1 MNPLTSVC
9 LRWQTTQVTPEWS
22 TGQRRSWNGSVCSG
36 EGFFLLASLV
46 GLVNTRLWRASY
58 LISPSDACF
67 PVWGLSQLMSRV
79 NHRFDSVTA
88 TVFLNLCFQISQNT
102 LLKLTTAFF
111 EVQFIHHT
119 FDSLVFKYICGAY
132 QPLPQSVFEHFHH
145 LRNPIP
151 SNRHTP
157 FFRTLSVP
165 GNHNLLCALMELPVL
180 LLMQWNHPATC
191 LLWLALL
198 TSMCDTF
205 KVYLCWRME

>member
-1 MNPLTSVC
+1 MFSWMNPLTSVC

-46 GLVNTRLWRASY
+46 GLVNTRLRRASY

-102 LLKLTTAFF
+102 LLKLTTAFLKYSSYI
-111 EVQFIHHT
+111 IHLTHLCLST
-119 FDSLVFKYICGAY
+119 LWSLSAITTVSF
-132 QPLPQSVFEHFHH
+132 
-145 LRNPIP
+145 
-151 SNRHTP
+151 
-157 FFRTLSVP
+157 
-165 GNHNLLCALMELPVL
+165 
-180 LLMQWNHPATC
+180 
-191 LLWLALL
+191 
-198 TSMCDTF
+198 
-205 KVYLCWRME
+205 